1 MTVEAWIGAALLAIQ
16 AALAIRLLVALGRL
30 GRLEERVQHLGDA
43 LALLTETAESGFSTM
58 ANEIERMRQARSRT
72 AEPRATSARVASA
85 ARRGRTIQEIARSE
99 ELSEGEVR
107 LRLQMGTQGRE
118 PAAVAADAPDKGATR
133 PARSRSHGTA
143 RS

>member
-43 LALLTETAESGFSTM
+43 LALLTETAESGFNTM
-58 ANEIERMRQARSRT
+58 ASEIERIRQARSRT
-72 AEPRATSARVASA
+72 AEPRATSTRPASA
-85 ARRGRTIQEIARSE
+85 AGRGRTIREIARNE
-99 ELSEGEVR
+99 DPSEGEVR
-107 LRLQMGTQGRE
+107 LRLQKGGPERE
-118 PAAVAADAPDKGATR
+118 PVAVAADAPDKGAAR
-133 PARSRSHGTA
+133 PARGKSHGPA